1 MIHLVGLP
9 HTSFDEDTYSACAF
23 TAKAVRWTRVLERI
37 DQAVTV
43 YWGGGPVK
51 GTSAEVVACLSEA
64 ERLDWFGEDVATR
77 LPDIVWNAEV
87 PYWSTFLT
95 NAIRE
100 VRARIQPGDLVAIWA
115 GSVMQQVVDAFPD
128 HSVIEPAV
136 GYGGLAD
143 GTFACFESYA
153 WMHNR
158 YGALGIDD
166 GRPFDA
172 VIPNFIEPDDF
183 TTGADGGYALFL
195 GRLISRKGPH
205 VAADIA
211 ARASVP
217 LVLAG
222 AGFRE
227 WEGDDGRMVTE
238 DGTVVQGAT
247 DGAIS
252 YAGVV
257 GPTARRELLAHA
269 SVLIV
274 PTLYIEPFGTVHVEA
289 LASGV
294 PVIASDWGVFTE
306 TVEQG
311 VDGYRFRTPAQ
322 AAEQVHDAAALRGP
336 ALRTRTL
343 DRFSLDAV
351 APRFDEWLWR
361 VRSVRN
367 GLDGWNAPTY
377 LREEV
382 PA

>member
-1 MIHLVGLP
+1 MIHLIGLP

-37 DQAVTV
+37 DQPVTV

-51 GTSAEVVACLSEA
+51 GTNAEVVELLSED
-64 ERLDWFGEDVATR
+64 ERVVMFGDDVATR
-77 LPDIVWNAEV
+77 LPDIEWDAGV
-87 PYWSTFLT
+87 PYWAAFLER
-95 NAIRE
+95 AIRE
-100 VRARIQPGDLVAIWA
+100 VRARIRPGDLVAIWA
-115 GSVMQQVVDAFPD
+115 GSVMQRVVDAFPD

-136 GYGGLAD
+136 GYGGLAN

-153 WMHNR
+153 WMHHR
-158 YGALGIDD
+158 YGALGVND
-166 GRPFDA
+166 GRAFDA

-183 TTGADGGYALFL
+183 ATGEDHGYALFL
-195 GRLISRKGPH
+195 GRLIARKGPH

-211 ARASVP
+211 DRAGVP
-217 LVLAG
+217 LRVAG
-222 AGFRE
+222 AGGS
-227 WEGDDGRMVTE
+227 WGDHDNGITCE
-238 DGTVVQGAT
+238 DGTQIEAK
-247 DGAIS
+247 S
-252 YAGVV
+252 LHYAGVV
-257 GPTARRELLAHA
+257 DPVERRELLAHA

-322 AAEQVHDAAALRGP
+322 AAQQVHEAAALRGP
-336 ALRTRTL
+336 ALRARTL
-343 DRFSLDAV
+343 ERFSLDAV

-361 VRSVRN
+361 VRSVRDA
-367 GLDGWNAPTY
+367 DGWNAPTY
-377 LREEV
+377 L
-382 PA
+382 

>member
-1 MIHLVGLP
+1 MGRTLDMIHLIGLP

-43 YWGGGPVK
+43 YWGGGQVK
-51 GTSAEVVACLSEA
+51 GTSAEVVDCLSEA

-115 GSVMQQVVDAFPD
+115 GSVMQCVVDAFPD

-172 VIPNFIEPDDF
+172 VIPNFVEPDDF
-183 TTGADGGYALFL
+183 TTCADGGYALFL

-211 ARASVP
+211 ARAGVP
-217 LVLAG
+217 LKVAG
-222 AGFRE
+222 AGAVEVTDR
-227 WEGDDGRMVTE
+227 WIRTDDGT
-238 DGTVVQGAT
+238 TIHGAEH
-247 DGAIS
+247 
-252 YAGVV
+252 V
-257 GPTARRELLAHA
+257 GHVNPAQRRELLAKA

-294 PVIASDWGVFTE
+294 PVVASDWGVFTE
-306 TVEQG
+306 TVENG

-322 AAEQVHDAAALRGP
+322 AAQQVHEAAALRGP

-343 DRFSLDAV
+343 ERFSLDAV

-377 LREEV
+377 RREE
-382 PA
+382 AIA